1 MNLKTKQE
9 SKLTTTNDH
18 YEEVTVSGQFW
29 AHGRNLTFVL
39 DKIKQIIER
48 IKTNEGR
55 YREKHQGH
63 KTDNAHVQHE
73 LETNLEKITT
83 TVDHLSQVL
92 NGKITL
98 LERQFKGSF
107 FAKNLP

>member
-1 MNLKTKQE
+1 MSWKTKQE
-9 SKLTTTNDH
+9 SKLTTTKDH
-18 YEEVTVSGQFW
+18 YEEVTVSCQFW
-29 AHGRNLTFVL
+29 AHSLTFVL

-98 LERQFKGSF
+98 LERQFKGLF
-107 FAKNLP
+107 LARNLP